1 MLKYFQMILFEIVI
15 KEKQQGEAGE
25 TGDLKKKNQPKRI
38 VKKIIRTF
46 WIRL

>member
-25 TGDLKKKNQPKRI
+25 TGGFKKKISQN
-38 VKKIIRTF
+38 V
-46 WIRL
+46 

>member
-15 KEKQQGEAGE
+15 KEKQQGEADE
-25 TGDLKKKNQPKRI
+25 TGGLKKNQPKRI